1 LAEHEH
7 QSGEVDMSDLFAK
20 CQDFNRMKDIAKK
33 INRCVPPEE
42 RWGID
47 DDFIDSNF
55 ISLIESFNKESPID
69 NGGPIISKNGQSWIQ
84 FCCNNYFGLSSHPEI
99 NQVACD
105 YIQKY
110 GTGLPM
116 GSRLLGGTTELHF
129 ELERQIAEYKRTEDA
144 LTFSIGANAMIG
156 AVSALATP
164 SDVIILDEYAHQ
176 SLFCGAIISKAKIK
190 RFKHNNLDHL
200 ESLLKRCAPGQ
211 GKFIVVDGVFSMD
224 GDMAPLKEICDLRD
238 KYNAK
243 LLVDDAHGNGTL
255 GERGAGAAE
264 VLGVEERIDV
274 HAGTFS
280 KAFGQQGGFIAA
292 SHQVINHLRH
302 MANTTIFTKS
312 QPAFLVATI
321 KKALEIVINANSLRQ
336 KLKYNAE
343 YLQTRLRNLGFNLGT
358 TMTPITPIIFPGLQA
373 VLLSKALRDNYGIWA
388 QPVTFPAVPI
398 RKSIIRI
405 IPTAMHTTEQFD
417 YFCSSLVDAYRQKD
431 RLVSPEASLAATG

>member
-1 LAEHEH
+1 M
-7 QSGEVDMSDLFAK
+7 GDLFEK
-20 CQDFNRMKDIAKK
+20 CQDFYRVRDIAKK
-33 INRCVPPEE
+33 INRSVPPDE

-47 DDFIDSNF
+47 DDFIDDNF
-55 ISLIESFNKESPID
+55 VSLFLESFYGAAPID
-69 NGGPIISKNGQSWIQ
+69 NGGPVITNNGQSWIQ

-99 NQVACD
+99 NQVACE

-116 GSRLLGGTTELHF
+116 GSRMLGGTTELHF
-129 ELERQIAEYKRTEDA
+129 ELERQIAEFKKTEDA

-156 AVSALATP
+156 AVSALASP
-164 SDVIILDEYAHQ
+164 SDVVILDEYAHQ

-200 ESLLKRCAPGQ
+200 ETLLKRCEPGQ

-224 GDMAPLKEICDLRD
+224 GDLAPLKEICDLRD
-238 KYNAK
+238 KYDAK

-264 VLGVEERIDV
+264 VLGVEERIDI

-292 SHQVINHLRH
+292 SRQVINHLRH

-321 KKALEIVINANSLRQ
+321 QKALEIVKGANNLRQ
-336 KLKYNAE
+336 RLKFNAE
-343 YLQTRLRNLGFNLGT
+343 YLQNRLRDLGFNLGK

-373 VLLSKALRDNYGIWA
+373 VLLARALKEKYGIWA

-405 IPTAMHTTEQFD
+405 IPTAMHSTEQFD
-417 YFCSSLVDAYRQKD
+417 YFCSSLVDVYQQKD
-431 RLVSPEASLAATG
+431 LLVSTEYSLAAAG